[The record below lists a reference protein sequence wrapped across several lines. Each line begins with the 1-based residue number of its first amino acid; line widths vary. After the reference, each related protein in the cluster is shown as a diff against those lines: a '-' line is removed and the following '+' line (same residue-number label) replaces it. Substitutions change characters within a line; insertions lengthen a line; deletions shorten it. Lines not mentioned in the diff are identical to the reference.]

1 MTYTAT
7 VTQKGQV
14 TIPLAIR
21 QTLSIKPY
29 EKVVFIE
36 KDNEVIIRQ
45 ARSVLELKAS
55 VKSKKPIQFSDEL
68 ADKSVLKQVK
78 TRYEK
83 K

>member
-36 KDNEVIIRQ
+36 KDNEIIIRQ
-45 ARSVLELKAS
+45 ARSILELKAS
-55 VKSKKPIQFSDEL
+55 IKSKKPIRFSDEL
-68 ADKSVLKQVK
+68 ADKSVLKLI
-78 TRYEK
+78 K
-83 K
+83 KNYGKK